1 MTTDF
6 SICEDPARSVS
17 SVSLSYLRQKQRCL
31 ETALPKNDLK
41 LEINNRQILSMSLPI
56 SLSLLVPFLNFTAN
70 NYFVSGLGEA
80 ALGTAGITGV
90 YFLVVAVVGNGL
102 NNAIQS
108 LIARRAGENR
118 LEEIGKL
125 FSQGVRIALIFAA
138 IGIALTYLLAPVIF
152 NNVLQSQ
159 NVDRSAVEFLK
170 IRVWGLPFLYLF
182 QMGNA
187 FLVGTNNS
195 RYLMIGTLFEAGAN
209 IFFDYGFIYGHFGLP
224 ELGFN
229 GAAVASV
236 LAEAIGVVVVFGF
249 ILLKGLHARFH
260 LFNYMRYSKELT
272 QLILRISAPLI
283 GQFSISLISWLVFY
297 ILIEH
302 HGERALAVSNVM
314 RNIFALS
321 GVFIWAFAST
331 TNAMVSNIIGQGRS
345 HDVHR
350 LIYRIM
356 KLSFTSALF
365 MFILFNVFAH
375 ELLSVFRL
383 SAEFVEAAVPVL
395 RTVTCGMLLMSISV
409 VWLNAVTGTGNTKMN
424 LIIEAVTIVA
434 YLVYIFM
441 VLEVYKLN
449 LIWAWASELIYWS
462 VIFVMAFN
470 YLKSDKWKG
479 KVI

>member
-1 MTTDF
+1 M
-6 SICEDPARSVS
+6 
-17 SVSLSYLRQKQRCL
+17 
-31 ETALPKNDLK
+31 ETALPKNNLQV
-41 LEINNRQILSMSLPI
+41 EITNRQILSISLPI

-70 NYFVSGLGEA
+70 NFFLSGLGEA

-90 YFLVVAVVGNGL
+90 YFLVVAVIGNGL

-125 FSQGVRIALIFAA
+125 FSQGVRIAFIFAT
-138 IGIALTYLLAPVIF
+138 IGITLTYLFAPMIF
-152 NNVLQSQ
+152 NYALRSQ
-159 NVDRSAVEFLK
+159 NVDASAVNFLK

-229 GAAVASV
+229 GAAYASV
-236 LAEAIGVVVVFGF
+236 LAEFIGMIVVF
-249 ILLKGLHARFH
+249 LLIFVKRLHIRFH
-260 LFNYMRYSKELT
+260 LFNYLRYSRELT
-272 QLILRISAPLI
+272 KLILNISAPLI
-283 GQFSISLISWLVFY
+283 GQFSISLISWLIFY

-314 RNIFALS
+314 RNIFSLS

-345 HDVHR
+345 HDVHK
-350 LIYRIM
+350 LINRIM
-356 KLSFTSALF
+356 TLSFVSALF
-365 MFILFNVFAH
+365 MFVLFNVFAY

-383 SAEFVEAAVPVL
+383 SKEFVDAAVPVL
-395 RTVTCGMLLMSISV
+395 RIVTTGMLFMSISV
-409 VWLNAVTGTGNTKMN
+409 VWLNAVTGTGNTRMN

-434 YLVYIFM
+434 YLVYVYL
-441 VLEVYKLN
+441 VLEVYKLS
-449 LIWAWASELIYWS
+449 LLWAWASELIYWS

-470 YLKSDKWKG
+470 YLKSGKWKG

>member
-1 MTTDF
+1 M
-6 SICEDPARSVS
+6 
-17 SVSLSYLRQKQRCL
+17 
-31 ETALPKNDLK
+31 ETALPKNNLQV
-41 LEINNRQILSMSLPI
+41 EITNRQILSISLPI

-70 NYFVSGLGEA
+70 NFFLSGLGEA

-90 YFLVVAVVGNGL
+90 YFLVVAVIGNGL

-125 FSQGVRIALIFAA
+125 FSQGVRIAFIFAA
-138 IGIALTYLLAPVIF
+138 IGITLTYLFAPMIF
-152 NNVLQSQ
+152 NYTLRSQ
-159 NVDRSAVEFLK
+159 NVDASAVNFLK

-195 RYLMIGTLFEAGAN
+195 RYLMIGTLFEASAN

-229 GAAVASV
+229 GAAYASV
-236 LAEAIGVVVVFGF
+236 LAEFIGMIVVFLLIF
-249 ILLKGLHARFH
+249 IKQLHIRFH
-260 LFNYMRYSKELT
+260 LFNYLRYSRELT
-272 QLILRISAPLI
+272 KLILNISAPLI
-283 GQFSISLISWLVFY
+283 GQFSISLISWLIFY

-302 HGERALAVSNVM
+302 HGERALAISNVM
-314 RNIFALS
+314 RNIFSLS

-345 HDVHR
+345 NDVHK
-350 LIYRIM
+350 LINRIM
-356 KLSFTSALF
+356 MLSFVSALF
-365 MFILFNVFAH
+365 MFVLFNVFAH

-383 SAEFVEAAVPVL
+383 SKEFVDAAVPVL
-395 RTVTCGMLLMSISV
+395 RIVTTGMLFMSVSV
-409 VWLNAVTGTGNTKMN
+409 VWLNAVTGTGNTRMN

-434 YLVYIFM
+434 YLVYVYL
-441 VLEVYKLN
+441 VLEVYKLS
-449 LIWAWASELIYWS
+449 LLWAWASELIYWT

-470 YLKSDKWKG
+470 YLKSGKWKG

>member
-1 MTTDF
+1 
-6 SICEDPARSVS
+6 
-17 SVSLSYLRQKQRCL
+17 
-31 ETALPKNDLK
+31 
-41 LEINNRQILSMSLPI
+41 MSLPI

-159 NVDRSAVEFLK
+159 NVDKSAVNFLK

-260 LFNYMRYSKELT
+260 LFSYLRYSKELT
-272 QLILRISAPLI
+272 RLILRISAPLI

-345 HDVHR
+345 HDVHK
-350 LIYRIM
+350 LINRIM
-356 KLSFTSALF
+356 KLSFTSACKLP
-365 MFILFNVFAH
+365 
-375 ELLSVFRL
+375 ES
-383 SAEFVEAAVPVL
+383 SA
-395 RTVTCGMLLMSISV
+395 M
-409 VWLNAVTGTGNTKMN
+409 
-424 LIIEAVTIVA
+424 
-434 YLVYIFM
+434 
-441 VLEVYKLN
+441 
-449 LIWAWASELIYWS
+449 
-462 VIFVMAFN
+462 
-470 YLKSDKWKG
+470 
-479 KVI
+479 

>member
-1 MTTDF
+1 
-6 SICEDPARSVS
+6 
-17 SVSLSYLRQKQRCL
+17 LK
-31 ETALPKNDLK
+31 TALPKNDLR

-70 NYFVSGLGEA
+70 NFFLSGLGET

-118 LEEIGKL
+118 LEEIGKI
-125 FSQGVRIALIFAA
+125 FSQGVRIAFIFAA
-138 IGIALTYLLAPVIF
+138 IGIALTYLLAPLIF
-152 NNVLQSQ
+152 NYALRSQ
-159 NVDRSAVEFLK
+159 NVDASAVNFLR

-229 GAAVASV
+229 GAAYASV
-236 LAEAIGVVVVFGF
+236 AAECIGVIVVFSF
-249 ILLKGLHARFH
+249 IALKRLHVRFH
-260 LFNYMRYSKELT
+260 LFSYLRYSKELT
-272 QLILRISAPLI
+272 KLILRVSAPLI
-283 GQFSISLISWLVFY
+283 GQFSISLISWLIFY

-314 RNIFALS
+314 RNIFSLS

-345 HDVHR
+345 HDVHK
-350 LIYRIM
+350 LINRIM

-383 SAEFVEAAVPVL
+383 SNEFVEAAVPVL
-395 RTVTCGMLLMSISV
+395 RMVTTGMLFMSISV
-409 VWLNAVTGTGNTKMN
+409 VWLNAVTGTGNTRMN

-434 YLVYIFM
+434 YLVYVYL
-441 VLEVYKLN
+441 VLEVYQLS

>member
-1 MTTDF
+1 M
-6 SICEDPARSVS
+6 
-17 SVSLSYLRQKQRCL
+17 
-31 ETALPKNDLK
+31 ETALPKNNLQV
-41 LEINNRQILSMSLPI
+41 EITNRQILSISLPI

-70 NYFVSGLGEA
+70 NFFLSGLGEA

-90 YFLVVAVVGNGL
+90 YFLVVAVIGNGL

-125 FSQGVRIALIFAA
+125 FSQGVRIAFIFAA
-138 IGIALTYLLAPVIF
+138 IGITLTYLFAPMIF
-152 NNVLQSQ
+152 NYALRSQ
-159 NVDRSAVEFLK
+159 NVDASAVNFLK

-229 GAAVASV
+229 GAAYASV
-236 LAEAIGVVVVFGF
+236 LAEFIGMIVVFLLIF
-249 ILLKGLHARFH
+249 IKRLHIRFH
-260 LFNYMRYSKELT
+260 LFNYLRYSRELT
-272 QLILRISAPLI
+272 KLILNISAPLI
-283 GQFSISLISWLVFY
+283 GQFSISLISWLIFY

-302 HGERALAVSNVM
+302 HGERALAISNVM
-314 RNIFALS
+314 RNIFSLS

-345 HDVHR
+345 NDVHK
-350 LIYRIM
+350 LINRIM
-356 KLSFTSALF
+356 GLSLVSALF
-365 MFILFNVFAH
+365 MFVLFNVFAH

-383 SAEFVEAAVPVL
+383 SKEFVDAAVPVL
-395 RTVTCGMLLMSISV
+395 RIVTTGMLFMSVSV
-409 VWLNAVTGTGNTKMN
+409 VWLNAVTGTGNTRMN

-434 YLVYIFM
+434 YLVYVYL
-441 VLEVYKLN
+441 VLEVYKLS
-449 LIWAWASELIYWS
+449 LLWAWASELIYWT

-470 YLKSDKWKG
+470 YLKSGKWKG

>member
-1 MTTDF
+1 M
-6 SICEDPARSVS
+6 
-17 SVSLSYLRQKQRCL
+17 
-31 ETALPKNDLK
+31 ETALPKNNLQV
-41 LEINNRQILSMSLPI
+41 EITNRQILSISLPI

-70 NYFVSGLGEA
+70 NFFLSGLGEA

-90 YFLVVAVVGNGL
+90 YFLVVAVIGNGL

-125 FSQGVRIALIFAA
+125 FSQGVRIAFIFAA
-138 IGIALTYLLAPVIF
+138 IGITLTYLLAPVIF

-159 NVDRSAVEFLK
+159 NIDKSAVEFLK

-209 IFFDYGFIYGHFGLP
+209 IIFDYGLIYGHFGLP

-229 GAAVASV
+229 GAAYASV
-236 LAEAIGVVVVFGF
+236 LAEFIGMIVVFLLIF
-249 ILLKGLHARFH
+249 IKKLHLRFH
-260 LFNYMRYSKELT
+260 LFSYLHYNRELT
-272 QLILRISAPLI
+272 KLILNISAPLI
-283 GQFSISLISWLVFY
+283 GQFSISLISWLIFY

-302 HGERALAVSNVM
+302 HGERALAISNVM
-314 RNIFALS
+314 RNIFSLS

-345 HDVHR
+345 HDVHK
-350 LIYRIM
+350 LINRIM
-356 KLSFTSALF
+356 TLSFVSALF
-365 MFILFNVFAH
+365 MFLLFNVFAH

-383 SAEFVEAAVPVL
+383 SKEFVDAAVPVL
-395 RTVTCGMLLMSISV
+395 RIVTTGMLFMSVSV
-409 VWLNAVTGTGNTKMN
+409 VWLNAVTGTGNTRMN

-434 YLVYIFM
+434 YLVYIYL
-441 VLEVYKLN
+441 VLEVYKLS
-449 LIWAWASELIYWS
+449 LLWAWASELIYWS
-462 VIFVMAFN
+462 VIFIMAFN
-470 YLKSDKWKG
+470 YLKSGKWKG